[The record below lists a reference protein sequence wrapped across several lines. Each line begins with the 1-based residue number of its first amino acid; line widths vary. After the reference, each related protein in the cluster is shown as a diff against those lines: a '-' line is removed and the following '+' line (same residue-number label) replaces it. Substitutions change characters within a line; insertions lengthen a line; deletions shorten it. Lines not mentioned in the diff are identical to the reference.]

1 MHMVR
6 KNNRGSLNHPIDFM
20 DLFED
25 VLVNEDLNKL
35 RAKHQ
40 HYLLNI
46 DVRTMVWLKHQQ
58 LLEIEHSPPAPK
70 KNFYSRGITHG
81 NFTKMSTYHYMNHNK
96 SMDCLHTNLS
106 PT

>member
-1 MHMVR
+1 MTTDRFQLLATTRLIPAPLQKGLFNAFMHMVR

-70 KNFYSRGITHG
+70 KNFY
-81 NFTKMSTYHYMNHNK
+81 
-96 SMDCLHTNLS
+96 
-106 PT
+106 